1 MDDLI
6 SRQAAIDAVN
16 DVIVD
21 YIPIMYGRF
30 GEIPLELALAIE
42 RLPTA
47 EQRAVTMKPEID
59 KDWLKKAMEDAE
71 LTLVAEP
78 RKGRWI
84 DGNEGKWNTA
94 YCPKCSVCGTP
105 FYGIETVRYHY
116 CPNCGAKMDGE
127 DDG

>member
-6 SRQAAIDAVN
+6 SRDAVLYTVVNMRLRCDTN
-16 DVIVD
+16 DID
-21 YIPIMYGRF
+21 DF
-30 GEIPLELALAIE
+30 CALLLECFAV
-42 RLPTA
+42 LPTA

-71 LTLVAEP
+71 LTFFAEP
-78 RKGRWI
+78 RKGKWI

-105 FYGIETVRYHY
+105 FYGIEPVRYHY
-116 CPNCGAKMDGE
+116 CPNCGAKME
-127 DDG
+127 ENDDNE